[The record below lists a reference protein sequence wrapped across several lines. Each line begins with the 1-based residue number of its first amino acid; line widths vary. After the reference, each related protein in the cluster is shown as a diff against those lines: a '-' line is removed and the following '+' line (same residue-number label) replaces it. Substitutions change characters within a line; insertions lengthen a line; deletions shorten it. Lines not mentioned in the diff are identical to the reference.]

1 MQEFKEQIGGQD
13 LTIQIKNWAQQANA
27 SAWVQYGET
36 VVLATA
42 VMGREKPELG
52 FFPLTVNFLEKYYA
66 GGEILGSRYVKREG
80 KPSTEATITSRVI
93 DRAIR
98 PRFPSSF
105 KREVQVIVTC
115 FSFDG
120 ENDPA
125 IPGLIAASTA
135 LSLSDIPWEGPL
147 GAVRMGKTDQFVVN
161 PTYEQQEEGSLDF
174 SMAALEEDELLVN
187 MIEAEA
193 EELKEEEILE
203 AVEEAKTPLQKTID
217 LQKQVVKEVGS
228 KEEVEVKQPEQE
240 LKTT

>member
-1 MQEFKEQIGGQD
+1 MQDFKKQIGNED
-13 LTIQIKNWAQQANA
+13 LIIQIKNWAEQTNA

-42 VMGREKPELG
+42 VMGNEKPELG
-52 FFPLTVNFLEKYYA
+52 YFPLTVNFLEKYYA

-80 KPSTEATITSRVI
+80 KPSTEATTTSRLI

-98 PRFPSSF
+98 PRFPKGM
-105 KREVQVIVTC
+105 KREVQIIVTC

-147 GAVRMGKTDQFVVN
+147 GAVRMGKTDDFVVN
-161 PTYEQQEEGSLDF
+161 PTYEEQEEGSLDF
-174 SMAALEEDELLVN
+174 AMAALEEDELLVN

-193 EELKEEEILE
+193 EEVKEQEILK
-203 AVEEAKTPLQKTID
+203 AVEEAEKPLQKTIN
-217 LQKQVVKEVGS
+217 LQ
-228 KEEVEVKQPEQE
+228 QE
-240 LKTT
+240 